1 MSKKTSEQRLLIVD
15 DREDMLKLLKQVIG
29 GKCSCHIDLA
39 TSGYEAIA
47 KVRETDPD
55 VVLTDIKMPD
65 LDGLSLLREV
75 LAFDSSISVI
85 IMTGYATVESAVEAL
100 KDGALDFFQKPF
112 DNDMVIH
119 AVRKGFERTWLLRE
133 NRRLQEQI
141 ASTQERFGFVGKSS
155 KIMKILELM
164 NRIADTDVTVLIR
177 GESGTGKEVAA
188 RALHQMSKRSKK
200 KMITVNCPALP
211 EHILESELFGYSKGA
226 FTGANSD
233 KMGLFLAANG
243 SSILLDEIAD
253 IPLSIQTKLLRV
265 LQEKEIR
272 PLGTT
277 SPVKVDVRV
286 IASTNQDLEE
296 KIAQGTFR
304 EDLFYRLNVVSITMP
319 SLKEISEDI
328 PLLAQH
334 FLEKFSKEYGK
345 EGLELAPESIRCLMQ
360 REWKG
365 NVRQLQNA
373 IKRAVLLAAGNV
385 IWPTDIPTDN
395 GKGKAGGAI
404 TMPCVS
410 HLPYKKAKEEILGRF
425 SVAYLT
431 KALQESAG
439 NVTAAAQKCG
449 LERQSLQR
457 LLRKH
462 NLNPSS
468 FRPPKTDQEQKD
480 K

>member
-1 MSKKTSEQRLLIVD
+1 MAKKIPEQRLLIVD

-29 GKCSCHIDLA
+29 GKCKCKIDLA
-39 TSGYEAIA
+39 KSGYEAIA
-47 KVRETDPD
+47 KVRETEPD

-119 AVRKGFERTWLLRE
+119 AVKKGFERTWLLRE

-164 NRIADTDVTVLIR
+164 NRVADTDVTVLIR

-188 RALHQMSKRSKK
+188 RALHRMSRRSSK

-211 EHILESELFGYSKGA
+211 EHILESELFGYAKGA
-226 FTGANSD
+226 FTGANKD

-277 SPVKVDVRV
+277 SPIKVDVRV

-334 FLEKFSKEYGK
+334 FLEQYSREYGK
-345 EGLELAPESIRCLMQ
+345 EGLEFAPESIRCLMQ

-373 IKRAVLLAAGNV
+373 VKRAVLLASENI
-385 IWPTDIPTDN
+385 IWPTDIPMEN
-395 GKGKAGGAI
+395 GKGKAGQVI

-410 HLPYKKAKEEILGRF
+410 HLPYKKAKEEIVGRF

-431 KALQESAG
+431 KALQESRG
-439 NVTAAAQKCG
+439 NVTAAARKCG

-462 NLNPSS
+462 KLDPSS
-468 FRPPKTDQEQKD
+468 FRSHQNGQA
-480 K
+480 

>member
-1 MSKKTSEQRLLIVD
+1 MAKNLPRQRLLIVD

-29 GKCSCHIDLA
+29 GKCGCTIDLA
-39 TSGYEAIA
+39 KSGYEAIA
-47 KVRETDPD
+47 KVKETDPD

-119 AVRKGFERTWLLRE
+119 AVKKGFERTWLLRE

-141 ASTQERFGFVGKSS
+141 ASTQERFGFVGRSS

-164 NRIADTDVTVLIR
+164 NRVADTDVTVLIR

-188 RALHQMSKRSKK
+188 KALHKMSKRSSK

-211 EHILESELFGYSKGA
+211 EHILESELFGYAKGA
-226 FTGANSD
+226 FTGADSD
-233 KMGLFLAANG
+233 KKGLFLAANG

-277 SPVKVDVRV
+277 TPIKVDVRV
-286 IASTNQDLEE
+286 IASTNQDLED
-296 KIAQGTFR
+296 KIARGSFR

-319 SLKEISEDI
+319 SLREISEDI

-334 FLEKFSKEYGK
+334 FLEQYSREYGK
-345 EGLELAPESIRCLMQ
+345 EGLEFAPESIRCLMQ

-365 NVRQLQNA
+365 NVRQLQNTV
-373 IKRAVLLAAGNV
+373 KRAVLLASGNM
-385 IWPTDIPTDN
+385 IWPTDIPTEN
-395 GKGKAGGAI
+395 GQGRPGHVL

-410 HLPYKKAKEEILGRF
+410 HLPYKKAKEEIIGRF
-425 SVAYLT
+425 SEVYLT
-431 KALQESAG
+431 KALQESKG
-439 NVTAAAQKCG
+439 NVTAAAKKCG

-457 LLRKH
+457 LLKKH
-462 NLNPSS
+462 NLNPAS
-468 FRPPKTDQEQKD
+468 FKTRDDGKG
-480 K
+480 

>member
-1 MSKKTSEQRLLIVD
+1 MKTKTSKQRLLIVD

-39 TSGYEAIA
+39 KSGLEAIE
-47 KVRETDPD
+47 KVKDSDPD

-65 LDGLSLLREV
+65 LDGLSLLRRV

-119 AVRKGFERTWLLRE
+119 AVKKGLERTWLLRE

-141 ASTQERFGFVGKSS
+141 ASTQEQFGFVGKST
-155 KIMKILELM
+155 KIMNILELM
-164 NRIADTDVTVLIR
+164 NRVADTDVTVLIR

-188 RALHQMSKRSKK
+188 RALHQMSSRSHKR
-200 KMITVNCPALP
+200 MITVNCPALP
-211 EHILESELFGYSKGA
+211 EHILESELFGYTKGA
-226 FTGANSD
+226 FTGATID
-233 KMGLFLAANG
+233 KVGLFQAANG

-272 PLGTT
+272 PLGSTT
-277 SPVKVDVRV
+277 SIKVDVRV
-286 IASTNQDLEE
+286 IASTNQNLEE
-296 KIAQGTFR
+296 KIAKGTFR

-319 SLKEISEDI
+319 SLKEIAEDI

-334 FLEKFSKEYGK
+334 FLDKYSREYGK
-345 EGLELAPESIRCLMQ
+345 EGLEFAPESIRCLMQ

-373 IKRAVLLAAGNV
+373 IKRAVLLV
-385 IWPTDIPTDN
+385 SSKIIWPTDIPIDN
-395 GKGKAGGAI
+395 GTDKDSNVI
-404 TMPCVS
+404 TMPCLA
-410 HLPYKKAKEEILGRF
+410 HLPYKKAKEKIVHTF
-425 SVAYLT
+425 SVSYLT
-431 KALQESAG
+431 RALQASGG
-439 NVTAAAQKCG
+439 NVTAAARMCG

-457 LLRKH
+457 LLKKH
-462 NLNPSS
+462 DLDPAS
-468 FRPPKTDQEQKD
+468 FRHSKASEN
-480 K
+480 